1 MSLPGV
7 SNKLSGRVALV
18 TGGNSGIG
26 LATAERFVAEG
37 AYIFITG
44 RRKHALDEAVDK
56 IGSNFVTAIEADSA
70 NLADL
75 DRVYSVIKQ
84 QKGGLDIVFA
94 NAGGGEF
101 LALDL
106 ISEEHYEKTFN
117 SNVKGVLFTVQ
128 KALPLL
134 RKGASIILNAST
146 AGSMGIPAMSVY
158 SGTKAAIRNFIRSW
172 ILDLKG
178 RDIRIN
184 AVSPGPI
191 ETPGLRGLAPTP
203 EAAEALVKSMIE
215 TIPLGRMGCPD
226 EVARCVVFLASDDS
240 SFINGSEVFVDGGA
254 AQI

>member
-7 SNKLSGRVALV
+7 SNKLSGKIALV

-37 AYIFITG
+37 ACVFITG
-44 RRKHALDEAVDK
+44 RRKHALDEAAEK
-56 IGSNFVTAIEADSA
+56 IGRDFVTAIEADAS
-70 NLADL
+70 NLVDL
-75 DRVYSVIKQ
+75 DRVYTVIKE
-84 QKGGLDIVFA
+84 KDDGLDIVFA

-101 LALDL
+101 LPLGL
-106 ISEEHYEKTFN
+106 ITEEHYDKTFN

-128 KALPLL
+128 KALPILG
-134 RKGASIILNAST
+134 KGASIILNAST

-158 SGTKAAIRNFIRSW
+158 SGTKAAIRNFMRSW
-172 ILDLKG
+172 VLDLKG

-203 EAAEALVKSMIE
+203 EAAELLVKSMIE
-215 TIPLGRMGCPD
+215 TIPLGRIGLPD
-226 EVARCVVFLASDDS
+226 EVARCVFFLASEDS
-240 SFINGSEVFVDGGA
+240 SFVNGSELFVDGGA